1 MQTKAVLFDLYGTL
15 LVYGNM
21 DRAFG
26 LWYDSIAGALRTFG
40 RELSGGEVKK
50 LFKNFFTTPA
60 EYSDEL
66 TLYERRIEIILN
78 GIGIRVS
85 KEWLHDF
92 SDHSMDG
99 WQKEIWLHPEA
110 PDLLDELKERGFK
123 TGVVSNF
130 DHYPHVRKLLRTTGL
145 APKLDTVILSGEV
158 KLKKPDERIFRLAA
172 ESLRLEPGEVLFVGD
187 DAEEDAGAKS
197 AGMRWLCYKNGTP
210 LKPILQE
217 LE

>member
-26 LWYDSIAGALRTFG
+26 LWYDSIASALRTFG
-40 RELSGGEVKK
+40 RDLSGGEVKK

-66 TLYERRIEIILN
+66 TIYERRIEILLN
-78 GIGIRVS
+78 SIGIRVS
-85 KEWLHDF
+85 KEWLHEF

-99 WQKEIWLHPEA
+99 WQKEIQLHPEA
-110 PDLLDELKERGFK
+110 VELLNELKSRGFK
-123 TGVVSNF
+123 TGIVSNF
-130 DHYPHVRKLLRTTGL
+130 DHSPHVRRILRTMGL
-145 APKLDTVILSGEV
+145 AQRLDTVILSGEV
-158 KLKKPDERIFRLAA
+158 RLKKPDERIFKLAA
-172 ESLRLEPGEVLFVGD
+172 ASLKLTPGEVLFVGD
-187 DAEEDAGAKS
+187 DAEEDSGAKN
-197 AGMRWLCYKNGTP
+197 AGMRWLYYKNGSP

-217 LE
+217 LR